1 VARAPDCLT
10 SLRFQI
16 ERGEASDRHDPCFL
30 QSFADLHSPLVVQPY
45 PIKANFL
52 LGSKR
57 NSSCGRDSLFS
68 IAVDFP
74 SFREHNPLESP
85 LQRGRSSFG
94 SVIMYYPLLRGRT
107 VLAGKKVLLI
117 DRCQA
122 TCQVRAAVLRSH
134 GVKVHAA
141 EEISAALSLWQ
152 PNIYDL
158 VMLDVR
164 RYSSGETLE
173 FYEQIKQAS
182 PRERVVFLV
191 GPPTYLSLTWP
202 GEVIAEDASSGQ
214 WGETVKRFL
223 AAA

>member
-1 VARAPDCLT
+1 MFLLLLT
-10 SLRFQI
+10 SPP
-16 ERGEASDRHDPCFL
+16 S
-30 QSFADLHSPLVVQPY
+30 
-45 PIKANFL
+45 
-52 LGSKR
+52 GSTIR
-57 NSSCGRDSLFS
+57 SN
-68 IAVDFP
+68 
-74 SFREHNPLESP
+74 HP

-94 SVIMYYPLLRGRT
+94 SVIMYYPPPLRGRP
-107 VLAGKKVLLI
+107 VLAGQKVLLV

-122 TCQVRAAVLRSH
+122 TCEVRAAVLRSH
-134 GVKVHAA
+134 GVEVHAA
-141 EEISAALSLWQ
+141 EEIPVALFLWQ

-164 RYSSGETLE
+164 RYSPEETLE

-191 GPPTYLSLTWP
+191 GPPTYLSLAWP
-202 GEVIAEDASSGQ
+202 GEVIAEDVSSGQ